1 MAMKVLLVNG
11 SSRKEGCT
19 GAALRE
25 VARALQSGAVRE
37 GPEPAVPSEP
47 ELLAEYDTLFI
58 SYHIWWHTA
67 SMIVGT
73 FLENYD
79 LTDVDVYPF
88 AQSASMDTEQLE
100 NSMEFV
106 RNSAAGAVVH
116 NGLFKRAS
124 SINTIDTYLT
134 ENGWNDKEG

>member
-1 MAMKVLLVNG
+1 MAMKVLPVNG

-19 GAALRE
+19 GAGLRE

-88 AQSASMDTEQLE
+88 AQSASWTPNSLKTLWSSCGTAPQVRLSTMDCSREHP
-100 NSMEFV
+100 V
-106 RNSAAGAVVH
+106 
-116 NGLFKRAS
+116 
-124 SINTIDTYLT
+124 
-134 ENGWNDKEG
+134 